1 MNQDVLI
8 RAGIAHCDVLAAVTN
23 NDALNLVVSHIAK
36 TEFNIP
42 KVVARN
48 YDPQVRE
55 FFETFNIQVVSSTSW
70 GTQRIE
76 ELMYHSEARTV
87 FTAGNGEVEV
97 YELAIPGEWSGKT
110 VGDLIPCDDCKPIA
124 ITTAGKAFLADLTT
138 VLQEGDF
145 LNVAATFDGIEQ
157 TRKILQLSQKEA

>member
-1 MNQDVLI
+1 MSLI

-36 TEFNIP
+36 TDFHIP
-42 KVVARN
+42 TVVARN

-55 FFETFNIQVVSSTSW
+55 FFETFDIQVVSSTSW

-76 ELMYHSEARTV
+76 ELMYHSEARAV

-97 YELAIPGEWSGKT
+97 YELAIPSEWSGKT
-110 VGDLIPCDDCKPIA
+110 VGDLIPCEDCKPIA
-124 ITTAGKAFLADLTT
+124 ITRAGKAFLGRSNHGAARGRFFERCRHLRWHRTNP
-138 VLQEGDF
+138 Q
-145 LNVAATFDGIEQ
+145 NIATFPEE
-157 TRKILQLSQKEA
+157 SA